1 MTRLFVKLAMV
12 AIVGGVLWSSPTVAQ
27 MHPPAMH
34 SLAKKGEILPPAK
47 KAEHVK
53 IIKAPTLEIAVDDL
67 AIVRWTTTNPGGS
80 DEHFGVVH
88 YGTSPSDL
96 SQTAKTDTRLNRGH
110 PETMFRVR
118 MLGLK
123 PRTTYYYW
131 VSSIGADGRD
141 DGVKS
146 RVTKFTTPA
155 PGQRIVAFP
164 QPRG

>member
-12 AIVGGVLWSSPTVAQ
+12 AIVGGVFWSSPTVAQ
-27 MHPPAMH
+27 MHPPAM
-34 SLAKKGEILPPAK
+34 LPPAKKAEILPPAK

-88 YGTSPSDL
+88 YGTDPSNL
-96 SQTAKTDTRLNRGH
+96 WQIAQSHIRLNRNH
-110 PETMFRVR
+110 PDTIFRVR
-118 MLGLK
+118 IPGVK
-123 PRTTYYYW
+123 PETTYYYW
-131 VSSIGADGRD
+131 VSSIESNGRG

-146 RVTKFTTPA
+146 TVYHFTTPA
-155 PGQRIVAFP
+155 PGKRIVVANP
-164 QPRG
+164 

>member
-88 YGTSPSDL
+88 YGTDSSNL
-96 SQTAKTDTRLNRGH
+96 WQIAQSHIRLNRNH
-110 PETMFRVR
+110 PDTIFRVR
-118 MLGLK
+118 IPGVK
-123 PRTTYYYW
+123 PETTYYYW
-131 VSSIGADGRD
+131 VTSIESNGRG

-146 RVTKFTTPA
+146 TVYHFTTPA
-155 PGQRIVAFP
+155 PGKRIVVANP
-164 QPRG
+164 

>member
-27 MHPPAMH
+27 MHPPAM
-34 SLAKKGEILPPAK
+34 LPPAKKAEILPPAK

-88 YGTSPSDL
+88 YGTDPSNL
-96 SQTAKTDTRLNRGH
+96 WQIAQSHIRLNRNH
-110 PETMFRVR
+110 PDTIFRVR
-118 MLGLK
+118 IPGVK
-123 PRTTYYYW
+123 PETTYYYW
-131 VSSIGADGRD
+131 VSSIESNGRG

-146 RVTKFTTPA
+146 TVYHFTTPA
-155 PGQRIVAFP
+155 PGKRIVVANP
-164 QPRG
+164 

>member
-12 AIVGGVLWSSPTVAQ
+12 AIVGGVFWSSPTVAQ
-27 MHPPAMH
+27 MHPPAM
-34 SLAKKGEILPPAK
+34 LPPAKKGEILPPAK

-88 YGTSPSDL
+88 YGTDPSNL
-96 SQTAKTDTRLNRGH
+96 WQIAQSHIRLNRNH
-110 PETMFRVR
+110 PDTIFRVR
-118 MLGLK
+118 IPGVK
-123 PRTTYYYW
+123 PETTYYYW
-131 VSSIGADGRD
+131 VSSIESNGRG

-146 RVTKFTTPA
+146 SVYHFTTPA
-155 PGQRIVAFP
+155 PGKRIVVANP
-164 QPRG
+164 